1 MAFTENE
8 WLTYAKRL
16 QASALTGL
24 AYCKD
29 PYDIERFQEI
39 RGIADEMLA
48 KLFMAPLEQIAV
60 LAPGAKSYV
69 TPMTDVRGAVIENNQ
84 ILLVREGVSG
94 LWTLPGGFADVGLSP
109 AENVVK
115 EIAEEACISVTA
127 KQLYSV
133 RHKAKGQFNPD
144 AREFYKLYFI
154 CERTGQETPVPGPEV
169 SEVAFFPRDRLPEL
183 CKDRVVEEDIQRAFS
198 HYRQPG
204 QSALFD

>member
-1 MAFTENE
+1 MSAMEND

-29 PYDIERFQEI
+29 RYDVERYQEI
-39 RGIADEMLA
+39 KGIADEMLA
-48 KLFMAPLEQIAV
+48 KLFMAPVEQIAS
-60 LAPGAKSYV
+60 LAPGARSYV
-69 TPMTDVRGAVIENNQ
+69 TPMSDVRGAVIENDQ
-84 ILLVREGVSG
+84 ILLVREEVSG

-115 EIAEEACISVTA
+115 EIAEEACIEVVA

-133 RHKAKGQFNPD
+133 RHKAKGPFNPD
-144 AREFYKLYFI
+144 ARDFYKFYFI
-154 CERTGQETPVPGPEV
+154 CERVGREMPMPGPEV
-169 SEVAFFPRDRLPEL
+169 SEVAFFPLDRLPGL
-183 CKDRVVEEDIQRAFS
+183 CNDRVVTEDIQRAFN
-198 HYRQPG
+198 HYDSPG